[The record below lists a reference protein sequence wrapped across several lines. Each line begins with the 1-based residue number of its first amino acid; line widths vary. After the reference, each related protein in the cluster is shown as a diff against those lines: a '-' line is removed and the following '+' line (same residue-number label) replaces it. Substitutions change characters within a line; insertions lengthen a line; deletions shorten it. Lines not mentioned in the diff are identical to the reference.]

1 MTTRHHTGLASL
13 GLLLLFTGC
22 ATVHKR
28 VEIPLGQW
36 SGQGMFVSAGESDKD
51 SEDGGALSMLEH
63 GYYPTRLTIDAA
75 PEAGPGAVC
84 IEILSERHGYE
95 SLEGDRTHL
104 VAYLVPMINVA
115 DDAIALYY
123 LDKIGLSF
131 DEKKPELARD
141 SDVRM
146 RASCMLVDGNLV
158 LRIHYRDDFVDIF
171 RFRDNFVYKDGMYAP
186 LSKSKDEKFGFIHW
200 SEVLHHD
207 E

>member
-1 MTTRHHTGLASL
+1 MTTRHHTVLAGL
-13 GLLLLFTGC
+13 GLLILFTGC

-36 SGQGMFVSAGESDKD
+36 SGTGKFVSARGSN
-51 SEDGGALSMLEH
+51 EDGGALGTLEH
-63 GYYPTRLTIDAA
+63 GDYPTRLTIDAV
-75 PEAGPGAVC
+75 PEAGLGAVC
-84 IEILSERHGYE
+84 IEIISERHGYE

-104 VAYLVPMINVA
+104 IAHLVPLITEA

-131 DEKKPELARD
+131 DEKNPELESD
-141 SDVRM
+141 SDVRV

-158 LRIHYRDDFVDIF
+158 LRIHYREDFVDIF

-186 LSKSKDEKFGFIHW
+186 LLKSKDVKFGFVHW
-200 SEVLHHD
+200 SEVLQRVD
-207 E
+207 